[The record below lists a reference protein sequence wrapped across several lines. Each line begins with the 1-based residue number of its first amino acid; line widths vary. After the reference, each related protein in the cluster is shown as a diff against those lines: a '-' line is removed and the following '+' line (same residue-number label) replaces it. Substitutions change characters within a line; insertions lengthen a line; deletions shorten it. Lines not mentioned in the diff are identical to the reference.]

1 MWPTLLYAALAIAI
15 CGWIFTSF
23 RQRRKV
29 HALERSKEEIQ
40 VEETLVFDFLH
51 GLGEAFRE
59 TIKPHDLHRLI
70 VEGATRILDAHGGA
84 LYLTDRSGNKLVPVF
99 LSKGCPPLV
108 PVPGHILHQAAT
120 TPAALEGF
128 LRMHSVPPSEGLIG
142 TETIKPHDLHR
153 LIVEGAT
160 RILDAHGG
168 ALYLTDRSGN
178 KLVPVFLSKGC
189 PPLVPVPGHIL
200 HQAATA
206 PAALEGF
213 LRMHSVPPGEGLIG
227 TVWQT
232 TQPVSLADVR
242 DVPELA
248 RLRETPLGTASLM
261 ATALLYGKQNM
272 GVLAVGNGPMG
283 APFTPSDFVVFKSI
297 AEQSAF
303 ALYNAIIY
311 SEANEKK
318 RLDHDLEIARDIQRI
333 LLPEKSPAVPGFE
346 IAGIN
351 IPARQVSGD
360 YFDYI
365 RVDEHRLGVA
375 IADVSGKGVPAS
387 LIMAICR
394 SVLRSQAPQ
403 NPSPAEVLKAV
414 NRQLYPDI
422 KEDMFISMAYL
433 VVDHSVGS
441 ITLARAGHD
450 APLLYRRAQQTVE
463 LIKPPGMVVG
473 IDSGSVFDRITNDF
487 AIRLEQDDCLV
498 LYTDGVTEALDAE
511 GFEFGIDRMIQSVR
525 ASAAHGASAIIT
537 RLIDDVR
544 NFVGAHPQ
552 NDDITL
558 ITIRKHEKDQP

>member
-70 VEGATRILDAHGGA
+70 VEGATRILDANGGA
-84 LYLTDRSGNKLVPVF
+84 LYLTDRSGNKLVPMF

-128 LRMHSVPPSEGLIG
+128 LRMH
-142 TETIKPHDLHR
+142 T
-153 LIVEGAT
+153 
-160 RILDAHGG
+160 
-168 ALYLTDRSGN
+168 
-178 KLVPVFLSKGC
+178 
-189 PPLVPVPGHIL
+189 
-200 HQAATA
+200 
-206 PAALEGF
+206 
-213 LRMHSVPPGEGLIG
+213 VPPGEGLIG

-333 LLPEKSPAVPGFE
+333 LLPAEAPAVNGFE
-346 IAGIN
+346 ISGIN
-351 IPARQVSGD
+351 VPARQVSGD

-365 RVDEHRLGVA
+365 KVDDQRLGVA

-394 SVLRSQAPQ
+394 SVLRSQAAQ
-403 NPSPAEVLKAV
+403 NPSPADVLQKV

-433 VVDHSVGS
+433 ILDHAHNGVVLS
-441 ITLARAGHD
+441 RAGHD
-450 APLLYRRAQQTVE
+450 APLLYKSSSQTVTP
-463 LIKPPGMVVG
+463 LKPPGMVLG
-473 IDSGSVFDRITNDF
+473 IDSGSVFDRLTSDV
-487 AIRLEQDDCLV
+487 AVPLERDDCLV
-498 LYTDGVTEALDAE
+498 LYTDGVTEAIDTQ
-511 GFEFGIDRMIQSVR
+511 GDEFGIERTIQAVR
-525 ASAAHGASAIIT
+525 ASALNGAPAIVN
-537 RLIDDVR
+537 RLIDDLR
-544 NFVGAHPQ
+544 TFVGSQSQ

-558 ITIRKHEKDQP
+558 IAIRKT